1 MIRKIYIP
9 PGGWKMELQGGGL
22 GLESN
27 WESGL
32 ERNRQTGGQLRI
44 PGGGM
49 PVGLPLPRLNLS
61 PPALNVRLTRASVAQ
76 PSPAVP
82 VPLAGLATCQRGVR
96 AVPAP

>member
-1 MIRKIYIP
+1 
-9 PGGWKMELQGGGL
+9 MELQGGGWWD
-22 GLESN
+22 SD

-61 PPALNVRLTRASVAQ
+61 PLALNVRLTRASVAR
-76 PSPAVP
+76 P
-82 VPLAGLATCQRGVR
+82 
-96 AVPAP
+96 